1 MEPMEKEATSLLVR
15 LEEMIRQ
22 REDRAKRLPFFDAS
36 LWLGSP
42 EGFPLATEYSL
53 EQLQAAM
60 EGVGIRGG
68 LVSHWYGK
76 TLSAQ
81 DGNRAVVEALEKARR
96 DLELFAV
103 WTALPLFPA
112 EPGPLPGQEGL
123 SLPAWVRAVRLFP
136 RSHHFPLTPWC
147 VGPLC
152 EWLRA
157 RRMPLF
163 IWHTELEW
171 PSLYELARTFPQ
183 LPLVVETQT
192 QKILYHTRPL
202 FALLRDCPNV
212 YVELSNFAGPG
223 YLEYG
228 VRELG
233 PERWLFGSFLPVS
246 DPLVPLGLVID
257 ADLPE
262 SAQRLIAGENLRR
275 LLAEVS
281 H

>member
-1 MEPMEKEATSLLVR
+1 MEEGTSSLLVR
-15 LEEMIRQ
+15 LEGMIRQ
-22 REDRAKRLPFFDAS
+22 REERAKHLPFFDAS
-36 LWLGSP
+36 LWLGPP
-42 EGFPLATEYSL
+42 EGFPLAAECSL
-53 EQLQAAM
+53 EQLQGVM
-60 EGVGIRGG
+60 EQVGIRGG

-81 DGNRAVVEALEKARR
+81 DGNRAVVEALEKAGG

-103 WTALPLFPA
+103 WTGLPLFPA

-123 SLPAWVRAVRLFP
+123 SPPAWVRAVRLFP
-136 RSHHFPLTPWC
+136 RSHHFPLVPWC
-147 VGPLC
+147 VGSLC
-152 EWLRA
+152 EWLEA

-163 IWHTELEW
+163 LWHTELEW
-171 PSLYELARTFPQ
+171 PSLYELARAFPR
-183 LPLVVETQT
+183 LPVVVETQT

-228 VRELG
+228 VREFG
-233 PERWLFGSFLPVS
+233 PERWLFGSFLPVA

-257 ADLPE
+257 ADLPD
-262 SAQRLIAGENLRR
+262 SIQRLIAGENLRR
-275 LLAEVS
+275 LLAEVRI
-281 H
+281 